1 VVDVVD
7 FASARVQIPDGV
19 QVELNASAVTVT
31 GPKGK
36 LTRDFSHTGL
46 RLSVDGNAIDV
57 AATMKGKK
65 QRAIVG
71 TVASHIRNM
80 IKGVTQGHVYKMK
93 VVYAHFPITVKVAGK
108 DVLIENFMGER
119 SKRRAKIVGNA
130 KVTVQGEELLIEGV
144 DKEEVGQTAANI
156 HMATHVKKMDPR
168 VFQDGIYLAER
179 V

>member
-1 VVDVVD
+1 MTE
-7 FASARVQIPDGV
+7 FATTQVPIPEGV
-19 QVELNASAVTVT
+19 QVALDSSAVTVT

-36 LTRDFSHTGL
+36 ATRDFSHTGL
-46 RLSVDGNAIDV
+46 KLALNGGAISIT
-57 AATMKGKK
+57 ATVKGKRS
-65 QRAIVG
+65 RALVG
-71 TVASHIRNM
+71 TVAAHIKNM

-119 SKRRAKIVGNA
+119 SKRRAKIVGDV
-130 KVTVQGEELLIEGV
+130 KVTVQGEDLIIEGI

-168 VFQDGIYLAER
+168 VFQDGIYLSER
-179 V
+179 M

>member
-1 VVDVVD
+1 MVDLP
-7 FASARVQIPDGV
+7 STRVSIPDGV
-19 QVELNASAVTVT
+19 QVELNASAVNVA
-31 GPKGK
+31 GPKGS
-36 LTRDFSHTGL
+36 LTRDFAHTGIK
-46 RLSVDGNAIDV
+46 LSIDGNAVEI

-65 QRAIVG
+65 QRALVG
-71 TVASHIRNM
+71 TVASHINNM
-80 IKGVTQGHVYKMK
+80 IKGVTQGHTYKMK

-119 SKRRAKIVGNA
+119 SKRRAKIVGSA

-179 V
+179 M

>member
-1 VVDVVD
+1 MTEFDSTSV
-7 FASARVQIPDGV
+7 SIPQGV
-19 QVELNASAVTVT
+19 QVSLEASTVTVS

-36 LTRDFSHTGL
+36 ISRDFSHTGL
-46 RLSVDGNAIDV
+46 RLSTNGGEVAI
-57 AATMKGKK
+57 AATVKGKK
-65 QRAIVG
+65 SRALVG

-80 IKGVTQGHVYKMK
+80 IKGVTEGHVYKMK

-108 DVLIENFMGER
+108 DLLIENFMGER
-119 SKRRAKIVGNA
+119 SKRHAKIMGNV
-130 KVTVQGEELLIEGV
+130 KITVQGDELVLEGL

-168 VFQDGIYLAER
+168 VFQDGIYIAER

>member
-1 VVDVVD
+1 MAALTSTTVKIPEGVEAKLD
-7 FASARVQIPDGV
+7 SALVSV
-19 QVELNASAVTVT
+19 S

-36 LTRDFSHTGL
+36 LSRDFAHTGL
-46 RLSVDGNAIDV
+46 KLSLEGGEITIQAVI
-57 AATMKGKK
+57 KGKRS
-65 QRAIVG
+65 RALVG
-71 TVASHIRNM
+71 TVAAHIANM
-80 IKGVTQGHVYKMK
+80 LKGVTDGHQYKMK

-119 SKRRAKIVGNA
+119 SKRVAKIVGNVNV
-130 KVTVQGEELLIEGV
+130 KVAGEELILEGA

-168 VFQDGIYLAER
+168 VFQDGIYLSER